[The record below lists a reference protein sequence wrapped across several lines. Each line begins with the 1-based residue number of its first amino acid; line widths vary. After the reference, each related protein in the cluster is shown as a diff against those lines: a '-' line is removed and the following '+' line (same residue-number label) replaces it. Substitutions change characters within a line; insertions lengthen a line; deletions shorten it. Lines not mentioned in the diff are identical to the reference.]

1 MFRFLIAAFVS
12 LFPLIAQADN
22 LPTCTGRN
30 LLDDLQKSD
39 PATYGKVMT
48 EADATPNG
56 QAIFW
61 KIEGKG
67 KVKPSWLYG
76 TAHLTDPRINRLAPG
91 AEQAIAHASVLALE
105 LKEAVSAQRLAA
117 AMMARARFMAMPPGQ
132 HLWDVIDDA
141 DEAAIKANPNFP
153 ADRAAVLDAYQPW
166 VVATMLNFPKCEQAR
181 QAAGRFGVDQ
191 TIAQKAMFA
200 DVEVVGLETVDEQI
214 GLFANMPMATQVKYL
229 VAMAKSGPMIDDY
242 VETMVQLYQ
251 HRKLAALT
259 PLTKVMKTP
268 GSEDLE
274 LMTFF
279 EDDLIKK
286 RNRIMEDRAAKLID
300 KGNAFIA
307 VGALHLVGR
316 EGLVELLRKAGY
328 KVTPVN

>member
-1 MFRFLIAAFVS
+1 MLRYLIIAFVS
-12 LFPLIAQADN
+12 LIPFFAHADT
-22 LPTCTGRN
+22 LPTCTGKN
-30 LLDDLQKSD
+30 MLDEVAKTD
-39 PATYGKVMT
+39 PALYGKVMA

-67 KVKPSWLYG
+67 KVEPSWLYG
-76 TAHLTDPRINRLAPG
+76 TAHLTDPRINELAPG
-91 AEQAIAHASVLALE
+91 AEQAVSHASVLALE
-105 LKEAVSAQRLAA
+105 LKEAVSAQQLAA
-117 AMMARARFMAMPPGQ
+117 AMMSRARFLAMPPGQ
-132 HLWDVIDDA
+132 HLWDIIDDA
-141 DEAAIKANPNFP
+141 DEAAIKGSPNFP
-153 ADRAAVLDAYQPW
+153 ADRASVLDAYQPW

-181 QAAGRFGVDQ
+181 MAAGRFGVDQ

-214 GLFANMPMATQVKYL
+214 ALFAGMAMNVQVRYL
-229 VAMAKSGPMIDDY
+229 VAMAKSGAVMDDY
-242 VETMVQLYQ
+242 IETLVQLYQ
-251 HRKLAALT
+251 RRKLAALM
-259 PLTKVMKTP
+259 PLTKELKTP

-307 VGALHLVGR
+307 VGALHLIGK
-316 EGLVELLRKAGY
+316 EGLVELLRQAGY